1 MENKVMRIIAEI
13 SEVNE
18 SEIRMESELVD
29 DLEVDSMMSLEI
41 LTELEREFDIR
52 ISEKDLADFVT
63 VGDIFNFV
71 KEKVDEKKYN
81 LWKHNLWCKGE
92 FGLRIN

>member
-41 LTELEREFDIR
+41 LTELEREFGI
-52 ISEKDLADFVT
+52 
-63 VGDIFNFV
+63 
-71 KEKVDEKKYN
+71 
-81 LWKHNLWCKGE
+81 
-92 FGLRIN
+92 

>member
-41 LTELEREFDIR
+41 LSELEREFDIR
-52 ISEKDLADFVT
+52 ISEKDLTDFVT

-71 KEKVDEKKYN
+71 KEKIDEKK
-81 LWKHNLWCKGE
+81 
-92 FGLRIN
+92 

>member
-13 SEVNE
+13 S
-18 SEIRMESELVD
+18 MESELVD

-41 LTELEREFDIR
+41 LTELEREFGIQ
-52 ISEKDLADFVT
+52 ISETDLADFVT

-71 KEKVDEKKYN
+71 KEKVDGKK
-81 LWKHNLWCKGE
+81 
-92 FGLRIN
+92 

>member
-41 LTELEREFDIR
+41 LTELEREFGIQ
-52 ISEKDLADFVT
+52 ISETDLADFVT

-71 KEKVDEKKYN
+71 KEKVDGKKIK
-81 LWKHNLWCKGE
+81 L
-92 FGLRIN
+92 

>member
-29 DLEVDSMMSLEI
+29 DLEVDSMMS
-41 LTELEREFDIR
+41 
-52 ISEKDLADFVT
+52 
-63 VGDIFNFV
+63 
-71 KEKVDEKKYN
+71 
-81 LWKHNLWCKGE
+81 
-92 FGLRIN
+92 

>member
-71 KEKVDEKKYN
+71 KEKIDEKK
-81 LWKHNLWCKGE
+81 
-92 FGLRIN
+92 

>member
-29 DLEVDSMMSLEI
+29 DL
-41 LTELEREFDIR
+41 
-52 ISEKDLADFVT
+52 
-63 VGDIFNFV
+63 
-71 KEKVDEKKYN
+71 
-81 LWKHNLWCKGE
+81 
-92 FGLRIN
+92 

>member
-13 SEVNE
+13 SEVSE

-71 KEKVDEKKYN
+71 KEKVDEKK
-81 LWKHNLWCKGE
+81 
-92 FGLRIN
+92 

>member
-41 LTELEREFDIR
+41 LTELEREFGIQ
-52 ISEKDLADFVT
+52 ISETDLADFVT
-63 VGDIFNFV
+63 VGDIFNSV
-71 KEKVDEKKYN
+71 KEKVDGKK
-81 LWKHNLWCKGE
+81 
-92 FGLRIN
+92 

>member
-41 LTELEREFDIR
+41 LTELERIRYPDIR
-52 ISEKDLADFVT
+52 KR
-63 VGDIFNFV
+63 
-71 KEKVDEKKYN
+71 
-81 LWKHNLWCKGE
+81 
-92 FGLRIN
+92 FGGFCYRWRYF

>member
-1 MENKVMRIIAEI
+1 M
-13 SEVNE
+13 
-18 SEIRMESELVD
+18 D

-71 KEKVDEKKYN
+71 KEKIDEKK
-81 LWKHNLWCKGE
+81 
-92 FGLRIN
+92 

>member
-41 LTELEREFDIR
+41 LTELEREFGIQ
-52 ISEKDLADFVT
+52 ISETDLADFVI

-71 KEKVDEKKYN
+71 KEKVDGKKIK
-81 LWKHNLWCKGE
+81 L
-92 FGLRIN
+92 

>member
-41 LTELEREFDIR
+41 LTELEREFDIQM
-52 ISEKDLADFVT
+52 SEKDLADFVT

-71 KEKVDEKKYN
+71 KEKVDEKK
-81 LWKHNLWCKGE
+81 
-92 FGLRIN
+92 

>member
-18 SEIRMESELVD
+18 SEIRMELELVD

-71 KEKVDEKKYN
+71 KEKVDEKK
-81 LWKHNLWCKGE
+81 
-92 FGLRIN
+92 

>member
-52 ISEKDLADFVT
+52 RSEKDLADFVT

-71 KEKVDEKKYN
+71 KEKVDEKK
-81 LWKHNLWCKGE
+81 
-92 FGLRIN
+92 

>member
-18 SEIRMESELVD
+18 SEIRMESELD

-41 LTELEREFDIR
+41 LTELEREFGIQ
-52 ISEKDLADFVT
+52 ISETDLADFVT

-71 KEKVDEKKYN
+71 KEKVDGKK
-81 LWKHNLWCKGE
+81 
-92 FGLRIN
+92 

>member
-29 DLEVDSMMSLEI
+29 DLEVDSNDVF
-41 LTELEREFDIR
+41 RDI
-52 ISEKDLADFVT
+52 
-63 VGDIFNFV
+63 N
-71 KEKVDEKKYN
+71 
-81 LWKHNLWCKGE
+81 
-92 FGLRIN
+92 

>member
-63 VGDIFNFV
+63 VRDIFNFV
-71 KEKVDEKKYN
+71 KEKIDEKK
-81 LWKHNLWCKGE
+81 
-92 FGLRIN
+92 

>member
-13 SEVNE
+13 SGVNE

-41 LTELEREFDIR
+41 LTELEREFGIQ
-52 ISEKDLADFVT
+52 ISETDLADFVT

-71 KEKVDEKKYN
+71 KEKVDGKK
-81 LWKHNLWCKGE
+81 
-92 FGLRIN
+92 

>member
-1 MENKVMRIIAEI
+1 MENKLMRIIAEI

-41 LTELEREFDIR
+41 LTELEREFGIQ
-52 ISEKDLADFVT
+52 ISETDLADFVT

-71 KEKVDEKKYN
+71 KEKVDGKK
-81 LWKHNLWCKGE
+81 
-92 FGLRIN
+92 

>member
-1 MENKVMRIIAEI
+1 MRIIAEI

-41 LTELEREFDIR
+41 LTELEREFGIQ
-52 ISEKDLADFVT
+52 ISETDLADFVT

-71 KEKVDEKKYN
+71 KEKVDGKK
-81 LWKHNLWCKGE
+81 
-92 FGLRIN
+92 

>member
-41 LTELEREFDIR
+41 LTELEREFGIQ
-52 ISEKDLADFVT
+52 IPETDLADFVT

-71 KEKVDEKKYN
+71 KEKVDGKK
-81 LWKHNLWCKGE
+81 
-92 FGLRIN
+92 

>member
-1 MENKVMRIIAEI
+1 M
-13 SEVNE
+13 NE

-41 LTELEREFDIR
+41 LTELEREFGIQ
-52 ISEKDLADFVT
+52 ISETDLADFVT

-71 KEKVDEKKYN
+71 KEKVDGKK
-81 LWKHNLWCKGE
+81 
-92 FGLRIN
+92 

>member
-29 DLEVDSMMSLEI
+29 DLEVDSMMPLEI
-41 LTELEREFDIR
+41 LTELEREFGIQ
-52 ISEKDLADFVT
+52 ISETDLADFVT

-71 KEKVDEKKYN
+71 KEKVDGKK
-81 LWKHNLWCKGE
+81 
-92 FGLRIN
+92 

>member
-41 LTELEREFDIR
+41 LTELEREFGIQ
-52 ISEKDLADFVT
+52 ISETDLADFVT

-71 KEKVDEKKYN
+71 KDKVDGKK
-81 LWKHNLWCKGE
+81 
-92 FGLRIN
+92 

>member
-41 LTELEREFDIR
+41 LTELEREFGIQ
-52 ISEKDLADFVT
+52 ISETDLADFVT

-71 KEKVDEKKYN
+71 KENVDGKK
-81 LWKHNLWCKGE
+81 
-92 FGLRIN
+92 

>member
-71 KEKVDEKKYN
+71 KEKIDEKN
-81 LWKHNLWCKGE
+81 LNSV
-92 FGLRIN
+92 F

>member
-29 DLEVDSMMSLEI
+29 DLEVNSMMSLEI
-41 LTELEREFDIR
+41 LTELEREFGIQ
-52 ISEKDLADFVT
+52 ISETDLADFVT

-71 KEKVDEKKYN
+71 KEKVDGKK
-81 LWKHNLWCKGE
+81 
-92 FGLRIN
+92 

>member
-41 LTELEREFDIR
+41 LTELEREFGIQ
-52 ISEKDLADFVT
+52 ISETDLADFVT

-71 KEKVDEKKYN
+71 KEKIDEKK
-81 LWKHNLWCKGE
+81 
-92 FGLRIN
+92 

>member
-63 VGDIFNFV
+63 VGHIFNFV
-71 KEKVDEKKYN
+71 KEKIDEKK
-81 LWKHNLWCKGE
+81 
-92 FGLRIN
+92 

>member
-41 LTELEREFDIR
+41 LTELEREFGIQ
-52 ISEKDLADFVT
+52 ISETDLADFVT

-71 KEKVDEKKYN
+71 KEKVDGKK
-81 LWKHNLWCKGE
+81 
-92 FGLRIN
+92 

>member
-41 LTELEREFDIR
+41 LSELEREFDIR

-71 KEKVDEKKYN
+71 KEKIDEKK
-81 LWKHNLWCKGE
+81 
-92 FGLRIN
+92 

>member
-41 LTELEREFDIR
+41 LTELEREFGIQ
-52 ISEKDLADFVT
+52 ISETDLADFVT

-71 KEKVDEKKYN
+71 KEK
-81 LWKHNLWCKGE
+81 
-92 FGLRIN
+92 

>member
-29 DLEVDSMMSLEI
+29 ELEVDSMMSLEI
-41 LTELEREFDIR
+41 LTELEREFGIQ
-52 ISEKDLADFVT
+52 ISETDLADFVT

-71 KEKVDEKKYN
+71 KEKVDGKK
-81 LWKHNLWCKGE
+81 
-92 FGLRIN
+92 

>member
-13 SEVNE
+13 SEVND

-41 LTELEREFDIR
+41 LTELEREFGIQ
-52 ISEKDLADFVT
+52 ISETDLADFVT

-71 KEKVDEKKYN
+71 KEKVDGKK
-81 LWKHNLWCKGE
+81 
-92 FGLRIN
+92 

>member
-41 LTELEREFDIR
+41 LTELEREFGIQ
-52 ISEKDLADFVT
+52 ISETDLASRYQKQIWQILLPLETFLT
-63 VGDIFNFV
+63 S
-71 KEKVDEKKYN
+71 
-81 LWKHNLWCKGE
+81 
-92 FGLRIN
+92 

>member
-41 LTELEREFDIR
+41 LTELERIWHPDIR
-52 ISEKDLADFVT
+52 
-63 VGDIFNFV
+63 NR
-71 KEKVDEKKYN
+71 
-81 LWKHNLWCKGE
+81 
-92 FGLRIN
+92 FGRFCYRWRHF